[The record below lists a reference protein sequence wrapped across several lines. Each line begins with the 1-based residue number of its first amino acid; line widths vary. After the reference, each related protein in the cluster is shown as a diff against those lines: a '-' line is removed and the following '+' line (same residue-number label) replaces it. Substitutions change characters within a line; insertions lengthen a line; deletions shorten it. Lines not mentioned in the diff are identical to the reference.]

1 MLSNGSGG
9 VTAGAVVPARGH
21 LPAPNDLMS
30 FDRAKHFRK
39 VRRHS
44 ILVRIL
50 RLLLPV
56 LGIGTIGAV
65 VFITTFVP
73 KIGIGG
79 FELDPGMTLSFNG
92 SSILMNNPKLSGF
105 GDDGQSY
112 EVKADSA
119 TQSILNP
126 GLINLNGL
134 FAKITLED
142 GTWANVRSQ
151 EGLYNNDS
159 SELTIQ
165 SPIQVDSS
173 EGYQVTLQNAEVDLK
188 SGKLTSQSP
197 VEVRS
202 ETGFMQA
209 NQLIIDNNGKRI
221 RFTNGIRVTIV
232 PPDSD
237 GKLIVQE

>member
-1 MLSNGSGG
+1 LN
-9 VTAGAVVPARGH
+9 AGALVPARNH
-21 LPAPNDLMS
+21 LPAPDDLMT
-30 FDRAKHFRK
+30 FDRGRQFRK

-44 ILVRIL
+44 IWVRIL

-56 LGIGTIGAV
+56 VGIGTVAALIFV
-65 VFITTFVP
+65 TTFMP
-73 KIGIGG
+73 SIGVDGL
-79 FELDPGMTLSFNG
+79 ELDPGMTLSFNG
-92 SSILMNNPKLSGF
+92 SSIMMNNPKLSGF

-112 EVKADSA
+112 EVMADSA
-119 TQSILNP
+119 TQSILKP

-142 GTWANVRSQ
+142 GTWADVRSQ
-151 EGLYNNDS
+151 EGLYNNNS
-159 SELTIQ
+159 SELSIH
-165 SPIQVDSS
+165 SPIKVDSS

-202 ETGFMQA
+202 ETGLMQA
-209 NQLIIDNNGKRI
+209 NRLIIDNNGKRI
-221 RFTNGIRVTIV
+221 RFTNGIRMTIV
-232 PPDSD
+232 PPESG

>member
-1 MLSNGSGG
+1 M
-9 VTAGAVVPARGH
+9 
-21 LPAPNDLMS
+21 
-30 FDRAKHFRK
+30 
-39 VRRHS
+39 
-44 ILVRIL
+44 RIL

-56 LGIGTIGAV
+56 LGIGTIAALIIV
-65 VFITTFVP
+65 TTFVP
-73 KIGIGG
+73 KIGVEGL
-79 FELDPGMTLSFNG
+79 ELDPGMTLSFNG
-92 SSILMNNPKLSGF
+92 SSVMMNNPKVSGF
-105 GDDGQSY
+105 GDEGQTY

-119 TQSILNP
+119 TQSILSP

-142 GTWANVRSQ
+142 GTWADVRSQ
-151 EGLYNNDS
+151 EGMYNNDS

-165 SPIQVDSS
+165 TPIKVDSS

-202 ETGFMQA
+202 ETGLMQA

-221 RFTNGIRVTIV
+221 RFTNGIRMTIV
-232 PPDSD
+232 PPNS
-237 GKLIVQE
+237 GGTLIVQE

>member
-1 MLSNGSGG
+1 M
-9 VTAGAVVPARGH
+9 PARNN
-21 LPAPNDLMS
+21 LPAPSDLMS
-30 FDRAKHFRK
+30 FDRDRNFRK

-44 ILVRIL
+44 IWVRIL

-56 LGIGTIGAV
+56 LGIGTVGVLI
-65 VFITTFVP
+65 FITTFMP
-73 KIGIGG
+73 KIGVQG

-92 SSILMNNPKLSGF
+92 SSIMMNNPKLSGF

-142 GTWANVRSQ
+142 GTWADVRSQ

-159 SELTIQ
+159 SQLSIQ
-165 SPIQVDSS
+165 TPIRVDSS

-197 VEVRS
+197 VQVRS
-202 ETGFMQA
+202 ETGLMQA
-209 NQLIIDNNGKRI
+209 NQLIIDNSGKRI
-221 RFTNGIRVTIV
+221 RFTNGIRMTIV
-232 PPDSD
+232 PPES
-237 GKLIVQE
+237 GGRLIVQE